1 MAATRKGLMHVDAA
15 TPATVPAPAENE
27 SLPNLIARLGDDIM
41 QLVNSQLALLKVEIK
56 EEANAY
62 ARGAAMIAFGAA
74 VAVVGF
80 ALLNV
85 AIAFAVSTL
94 FAQANFS
101 QPASYA
107 LGFLATGG
115 FYFIVGAIVML
126 VVKNR
131 LAKQNLVPRHKK
143 SRLGQGRGGYS
154 INDWKGKIDQSA

>member
-1 MAATRKGLMHVDAA
+1 MAATKKGLMNVDAA
-15 TPATVPAPAENE
+15 GLATSPIENE
-27 SLPNLIARLGDDIM
+27 SLPNLISRLGDNIM
-41 QLVNSQLALLKVEIK
+41 ELVNSQLALLKVEIK

-62 ARGAAMIAFGAA
+62 ARGAAMIAFGGA

-94 FAQANFS
+94 FARANFS

-115 FYFIVGAIVML
+115 FYLIVGAIVML
-126 VVKNR
+126 VMKNR
-131 LAKQNLVPRHKK
+131 LANQNLVPKRTVQELRKDK
-143 SRLGQGRGGYS
+143 EWLK
-154 INDWKGKIDQSA
+154 NEL

>member
-1 MAATRKGLMHVDAA
+1 MAATKKGLMNVEGARL
-15 TPATVPAPAENE
+15 ATVPAENE
-27 SLPNLIARLGDDIM
+27 SLPSLISRLGDDIM
-41 QLVNSQLALLKVEIK
+41 QLVNSQLALLKVEIR
-56 EEANAY
+56 EEANTY

-74 VAVVGF
+74 IAVVGF

-115 FYFIVGAIVML
+115 FYLIVGAIVVL
-126 VVKNR
+126 VAKSR
-131 LAKQNLVPRHKK
+131 LGKQNLVPKRTVQELRKDK
-143 SRLGQGRGGYS
+143 EWLK
-154 INDWKGKIDQSA
+154 NEL

>member
-1 MAATRKGLMHVDAA
+1 MIMAATKKGLMNVDTSRAV
-15 TPATVPAPAENE
+15 TVPAENE
-27 SLPNLIARLGDDIM
+27 SLPTLISRLGDNIM
-41 QLVNSQLALLKVEIK
+41 ELVNSQLALLKVEIK

-94 FAQANFS
+94 FARADFS

-115 FYFIVGAIVML
+115 FYLIIGAIVML

-131 LAKQNLVPRHKK
+131 LAKQNLVPKRTVQELRKDK
-143 SRLGQGRGGYS
+143 EWLK
-154 INDWKGKIDQSA
+154 NEL

>member
-1 MAATRKGLMHVDAA
+1 MAATRKGLMNVDGQEIAI
-15 TPATVPAPAENE
+15 TTPAENE
-27 SLPNLIARLGDDIM
+27 SLPNLISRLGEDIM
-41 QLVNSQLALLKVEIK
+41 QLVNSQLALLKVEIR

-115 FYFIVGAIVML
+115 FYLIVGAIVVL
-126 VVKNR
+126 IVKNR
-131 LAKQNLVPRHKK
+131 LSKQDLVPKRTVQELRKDK
-143 SRLGQGRGGYS
+143 EWLK
-154 INDWKGKIDQSA
+154 NEL

>member
-1 MAATRKGLMHVDAA
+1 MAATKKGLMNVGPA
-15 TPATVPAPAENE
+15 TPAVTPEENE
-27 SLPNLIARLGDDIM
+27 SLPNLFSRLGDNIM
-41 QLVNSQLALLKVEIK
+41 ELVNSQLALLKVEIK

-94 FAQANFS
+94 FAQADFS

-115 FYFIVGAIVML
+115 FYLIVGAIVML

-131 LAKQNLVPRHKK
+131 LAKQNLVPKRTVQELRKDK
-143 SRLGQGRGGYS
+143 EWLK
-154 INDWKGKIDQSA
+154 NEL

>member
-1 MAATRKGLMHVDAA
+1 MAATKKELMNVNGAELA
-15 TPATVPAPAENE
+15 TTTPVENE
-27 SLPNLIARLGDDIM
+27 SLPNLISRLGDDIM
-41 QLVNSQLALLKVEIK
+41 QLVNSQLALLKVEIR

-115 FYFIVGAIVML
+115 FYLIVGAIVIL
-126 VVKNR
+126 VMKNR
-131 LAKQNLVPRHKK
+131 LANQTLVPKRTVQELRKDK
-143 SRLGQGRGGYS
+143 EWLK
-154 INDWKGKIDQSA
+154 NEL